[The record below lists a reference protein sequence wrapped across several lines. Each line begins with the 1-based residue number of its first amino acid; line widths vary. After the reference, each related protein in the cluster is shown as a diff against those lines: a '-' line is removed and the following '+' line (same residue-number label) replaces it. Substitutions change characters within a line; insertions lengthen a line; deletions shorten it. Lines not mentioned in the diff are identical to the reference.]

1 MIKAYI
7 DPSVMSY
14 TIQIVAGAVITVGA
28 VFAVVFR
35 KAKKKAKNV
44 LKIEDKKTTEEDIVD
59 LSETAAEPEASEKT
73 E

>member
-1 MIKAYI
+1 MELFKAYI

-28 VFAVVFR
+28 VAGIIFR
-35 KAKKKAKNV
+35 RAKNKV
-44 LKIEDKKTTEEDIVD
+44 KKTLNIEEKKEIEDDIVD
-59 LSETAAEPEASEKT
+59 LSASNEQEKAG

>member
-1 MIKAYI
+1 MELFKAYI

-28 VFAVVFR
+28 VAGIIFR
-35 KAKKKAKNV
+35 RAKNKV
-44 LKIEDKKTTEEDIVD
+44 KKTLNIEEKKEIEDDIVD
-59 LSETAAEPEASEKT
+59 LSASSEQKKAG

>member
-14 TIQIVAGAVITVGA
+14 TIQIVAGAVITIGA
-28 VFAVVFR
+28 VAAIVFR
-35 KAKKKAKNV
+35 KVKKKAKDV
-44 LKIEDKKTTEEDIVD
+44 LKIEDKKTTEDDIVD
-59 LSETAAEPEASEKT
+59 LSEDNSEN

>member
-1 MIKAYI
+1 MELFKAYI

-28 VFAVVFR
+28 VAGIIFR
-35 KAKKKAKNV
+35 RAKNKV
-44 LKIEDKKTTEEDIVD
+44 KKTLNIEEKKEIEDDIVD
-59 LSETAAEPEASEKT
+59 LSASGEQEKAG

>member
-1 MIKAYI
+1 MELFKAYI

-28 VFAVVFR
+28 VAGIIFTR
-35 KAKKKAKNV
+35 AKNKV
-44 LKIEDKKTTEEDIVD
+44 KKTLNIEEKKEIEDDIVD
-59 LSETAAEPEASEKT
+59 LSASSEQEKAG